1 MEPTKF
7 EKYIREQLQERE
19 LSPSP
24 TAWGNLSQKLD
35 KEMPQKDRR
44 NYTWMAI
51 AASFVGLLLV
61 STFLFP
67 EKENTSEIVEANKEV
82 VPESS
87 TENKALETLIEINE
101 AVGEINTK
109 EEKSIT
115 NKEKNTGVS
124 VKSTQQTTIAAI
136 KIAKVQVLETPLEKE
151 DLFMESKLN
160 EVVSSVQELKKIKN
174 KVSPEEIDALLSS
187 AQQEISRHKIL
198 VKSTPEVD
206 AAALLMDVEIELER
220 SFRDKVFDVLGS
232 GLYKVRTAM
241 TTRNQ

>member
-7 EKYIREQLQERE
+7 EKHIREQLQERE
-19 LSPSP
+19 LSPSA

-67 EKENTSEIVEANKEV
+67 EKENTSEIVEANKEE

-101 AVGEINTK
+101 AVGENNTK

-124 VKSTQQTTIAAI
+124 VKSTQQTTIAAT
-136 KIAKVQVLETPLEKE
+136 KIAKEQVLVTPLEKE

-160 EVVSSVQELKKIKN
+160 EVVSSVQELQNNNKN
-174 KVSPEEIDALLSS
+174 ISPDEIDALLAK
-187 AQQEISRHKIL
+187 AQREISNYKIL
-198 VKSTPEVD
+198 KKNIQKVD
-206 AAALLMDVEIELER
+206 AAALLMDVEVELER

-232 GLYKVRTAM
+232 GFNKVRTAM
-241 TTRNQ
+241 SARNQ